1 MRSKKEVEIRKK
13 LREQQVTSIRAELRE
28 ELISE
33 RERLEI
39 NRKHNETVQIAFD
52 KNDLNSLFQLIVG
65 PENSVVHLLNI
76 HNIFHCCELI
86 SSLTLTYK

>member
-39 NRKHNETVQIAFD
+39 NRKHN
-52 KNDLNSLFQLIVG
+52 
-65 PENSVVHLLNI
+65 
-76 HNIFHCCELI
+76 
-86 SSLTLTYK
+86 